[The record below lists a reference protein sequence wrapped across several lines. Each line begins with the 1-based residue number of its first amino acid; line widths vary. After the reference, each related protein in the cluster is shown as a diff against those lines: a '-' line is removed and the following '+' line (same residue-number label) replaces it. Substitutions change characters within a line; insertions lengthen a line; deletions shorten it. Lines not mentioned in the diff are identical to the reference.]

1 MRARL
6 VAVAALAML
15 GGLAMT
21 QTPRR
26 LNPVI
31 ELLEQKKPVF
41 GLYAPANPRGG
52 RGGRGGADS
61 AAAAAAAAAAQ
72 AAAKT
77 PAQLAADALAYPNAD
92 LIFDGTMEGNFDR
105 GYTTFSEFAKGMS
118 DGGVLQK
125 TPYARLKQP
134 LFVKMSKI
142 GDNTTLAAE
151 RISKQLNLGVAG
163 VVFVGVE
170 SAAELRAGLAA
181 MRFRS
186 NGGTRPD
193 DVGVAPAHWGMTE
206 AQYKQKADLWPLNKN
221 GELVNWAIVE
231 SREGIDR
238 VREIAAVPGIGVLFP
253 GAGTLGGVYSTTDST
268 GRRVRDDAGW
278 EAAIQ
283 KVLAACKEFNVP
295 CGMPATERD
304 IEMRTQQGFSVFII
318 NWGDAGFRAVDIG
331 RRVGGR

>member
-6 VAVAALAML
+6 VTFAALATL

-41 GLYAPANPRGG
+41 GLYAPANPGGG

-92 LIFDGTMEGNFDR
+92 LIFSGTMEGNFDR
-105 GYTTFSEFAKGMS
+105 GYATFTEFARGMS

-125 TPYARLKQP
+125 APYAHLKQP
-134 LFVKMSKI
+134 LFVKMTKI
-142 GDNTTLAAE
+142 GSDHALAAE

-163 VVFVGVE
+163 VVFVNVE
-170 SAAELRAGLAA
+170 SATELKAGLAA

-193 DVGVAPAHWGMTE
+193 AVGVAPAHWGMTD
-206 AQYKQKADLWPLNKN
+206 AQYRQKADLWPLNKN
-221 GELVNWAIVE
+221 GELVNWTIVE
-231 SREGIDR
+231 SREGIDKI
-238 VREIAAVPGIGVLFP
+238 REIAAVPGIGVLFP
-253 GAGTLGGVYSTTDST
+253 GAGTLRGVYSTTDAN
-268 GRRVRDDAGW
+268 GQRVRDDAAW

-283 KVLAACKEFNVP
+283 KVLVACKEFSVP
-295 CGMPATERD
+295 CGYPATAND
-304 IEMRTQQGFSVFII
+304 IEMRMQQGFSVFII
-318 NWGDAGFRAVDIG
+318 NWGDAGFRTVDIG